1 MMRLKLV
8 TTLLDQKTKMNE
20 ALIILAE
27 ECAEVQQEVS
37 KILRFGPKEDNLKNL
52 EKEIGDV
59 IAMMAVLAH
68 QGVVNED
75 KIMRRVPYKLR
86 KLKRW
91 SDIKDLDAIIEN
103 L

>member
-1 MMRLKLV
+1 
-8 TTLLDQKTKMNE
+8 MNE

-37 KILRFGPKEDNLKNL
+37 KILRFGPEEANLKNL

-59 IAMMAVLAH
+59 IAMMVVLAY
-68 QGVVNED
+68 QGIINED
-75 KIMRRVPYKLR
+75 KVMRRVPTKLR
-86 KLKRW
+86 KLKKW

>member
-1 MMRLKLV
+1 MN
-8 TTLLDQKTKMNE
+8 NE

-37 KILRFGPKEDNLKNL
+37 KILRFGPEKDNLKNL

-59 IAMMAVLAH
+59 IAMLTILAH
-68 QGVVNED
+68 QGMLDED
-75 KIMRRVPYKLR
+75 RIMRRVPAKLR
-86 KLKRW
+86 KLKKW
-91 SDIKDLDAIIEN
+91 STIKDLDDIIKS

>member
-1 MMRLKLV
+1 MS
-8 TTLLDQKTKMNE
+8 E
-20 ALIILAE
+20 SLIILAE

-37 KILRFGPKEDNLKNL
+37 KILRFGPEEANLKNL

-59 IAMMAVLAH
+59 IAMMVVLAY
-68 QGVVNED
+68 QGIINED
-75 KIMRRVPYKLR
+75 KVMRRVPTKLR
-86 KLKRW
+86 KLKKW

>member
-1 MMRLKLV
+1 MMS
-8 TTLLDQKTKMNE
+8 E
-20 ALIILAE
+20 SLIILAE

-37 KILRFGPKEDNLKNL
+37 KILRFGPEEANLKNL

-59 IAMMAVLAH
+59 IAMMVVLAY
-68 QGVVNED
+68 QGIINED
-75 KIMRRVPYKLR
+75 KVMRRVPTKLR
-86 KLKRW
+86 KLKKW

>member
-1 MMRLKLV
+1 LKQVILKWAIMMS
-8 TTLLDQKTKMNE
+8 E
-20 ALIILAE
+20 SLIILAE

-37 KILRFGPKEDNLKNL
+37 KILRFGPEEANLKNL

-59 IAMMAVLAH
+59 IAMMVVLAY
-68 QGVVNED
+68 QGIINED
-75 KIMRRVPYKLR
+75 KVMRRVPTKLR
-86 KLKRW
+86 KLKKW